1 MNFHISKYSSKY
13 NFLSL
18 FLLFFLICSTGFSQ
32 NSVLADGQILKLKVE
47 KNGVHKV
54 TFQDLQT
61 AGLNPAT
68 INPNNIQVFGNGG
81 GMLPQANSAARISD
95 LQENPIVVELGSDN
109 IFNAGDYIL
118 FYAQGADVHKYEA
131 QLNDLLKFRFE
142 KNLYDEFNYYYL
154 KVGKDI
160 GKRIQK
166 AENLT
171 GGTKI
176 TTYNEIAHHELEQ
189 TNIIGSLQNSGGG
202 GSGRMWF
209 GERFDFVSETTINFE
224 SQGLV
229 TSRPIFLRASAMAY
243 SSRVS
248 EFSFSVA
255 GQNFGILPIL
265 ASQISTYSKKGDIN
279 TATFS
284 STLTNSSSAS
294 ASLPVKVAYNKT
306 DNIGFGHLDYLTLEF
321 SRTLS
326 FYKQNTHFRSVASS
340 QNEISSFEFAQLPTS
355 MRVWNITNLASIQE
369 ISPNSSTLNNFVVR
383 TNRKLNELVAFDI
396 NAELPKPLEIKP
408 IINQNLH
415 GFSTPNFVIVTHED
429 FLDAA
434 QKLAA
439 FHNQNDNLE
448 VLVVTA
454 NQIWNEFSSGKQ
466 DVSAIRDFVR
476 FLYKKQNDKL
486 RYLLLFGDTSY
497 DYKNRILSNNNFV
510 PIYQSRESLAP
521 VETFSSEDF
530 FGLLEDNEGEWEED
544 FQSQQED
551 LDIGIGRIPVRNTNQ
566 ANQVVDKIIGYS
578 LPQTLGNWRNKV
590 VFVADDGDSNIH
602 LRDSELLINII
613 ESYNGYQAEKLY
625 VDAFPQISTSNG
637 KYSFAVR
644 EKLNQN
650 VNEGSLI
657 VNYMGH
663 GSESSLATEAVVDLA
678 SISNWKNLNNLPLF
692 VTATCEFGRYDN
704 PDVFSVGERLMTN
717 EDGGGIGLV
726 TTTRPV
732 TASTN
737 FILARAFY
745 NNVFERLPN
754 GEMPRLGDI
763 IKATKNESLTKLNRN
778 FTLLGDP
785 ALRLNYPQ
793 EQAIITQ
800 VKTNGIVSES
810 IKALDKVVLS
820 GQIMNNGTL
829 SSDFTGD
836 LDITIFDKPA
846 ELRTFGDESQ
856 PMFYTAWQNVLYK
869 GKAKINQGKFE
880 VTFVVSKDINYN
892 LAAGRVTM
900 YAKHETENRDAN
912 GFYAVQIGASNTNAP
927 IDNTPPTAQ
936 IWIENK
942 MFVSGAKVPSNTT
955 LLAEISDEN
964 GINLTGYGVG
974 REIRAVLDGEATQTF
989 ILNDYFEYEKGS
1001 FQNGKIAFPLQDLKV
1016 GKHTLTFTVWDTYSN
1031 PTTIEIDFYVE
1042 NKPIEITEIIPFPN
1056 PFWSNVE
1063 FNVTH
1068 TRTGDDIEVILVV
1081 YDVLGRAVRTVR
1093 QDYTN
1098 NNGNF
1103 SNLSW
1108 NGRDNE
1114 GTPVKNGMYIC
1125 KIYIRS
1131 LQDEAIGTGTVK
1143 VILNR

>member
-1 MNFHISKYSSKY
+1 MIPINLQTLKY
-13 NFLSL
+13 NSFSL
-18 FLLFFLICSTGFSQ
+18 FLLFFLTVSNSFAQ
-32 NSVLADGQILKLKVE
+32 NSVLSDGQILKLKIE
-47 KNGVHKV
+47 QNGVHKI

-61 AGLNPAT
+61 AGINPST
-68 INPNNIQVFGNGG
+68 INPNNLQIFGNGG
-81 GMLPQANSAARISD
+81 GMLPQANSAPRISD
-95 LQENPIVVELGSDN
+95 LQENAIVVELGSDN

-118 FYAQGADVHKYEA
+118 FYAQSADSYQYNA
-131 QLNDLLKFRFE
+131 QLNDLLKFTFE
-142 KNLYDEFNYYYL
+142 KNLYDDFNYYYL
-154 KVGKDI
+154 KVGNET
-160 GKRIQK
+160 GKRIQI

-176 TTYNEIAHHELEQ
+176 TTYNEIAHHELEE
-189 TNIIGSLQNSGGG
+189 TNIIGDFQNSGGG

-209 GERFDFVSETTINFE
+209 GERFDFVTEQTINFE
-224 SQGLV
+224 SEGLI
-229 TSRPIFLRASAMAY
+229 TSRPVLLRASALGY

-248 EFSFSVA
+248 EYTFSVA
-255 GQNFGILPIL
+255 GQDFGTLSIA
-265 ASQISTYSKKGDIN
+265 ASQISTYAKKGNTN

-284 STLTNSSSAS
+284 SNLSAS
-294 ASLPVKVAYNKT
+294 PASLPVKVSYNKT
-306 DNIGFGHLDYLTLEF
+306 DDIAFGHLDYLTLEF
-321 SRTLS
+321 TRTLS

-340 QNEISSFEFAQLPTS
+340 QNEITNFEFAETSAS
-355 MRVWNITNLASIQE
+355 MRVWNITNLASIE
-369 ISPNSSTLNNFVVR
+369 NILPNSSNQNAFVVR
-383 TNRKLNELVAFDI
+383 TNKKLNELIAFDI
-396 NAELPKPLEIKP
+396 NEDLPKPIEITA
-408 IINQNLH
+408 IENQNLH
-415 GFSTPNFVIVTHED
+415 NLSTPDFVIVTHED

-439 FHNQNDNLE
+439 FHSEHDDME
-448 VLVVTA
+448 VLVVTV

-497 DYKNRILSNNNFV
+497 DYKNRIASNNNFV
-510 PIYQSRESLAP
+510 PIYQARESLEP

-530 FGLLEDNEGEWEED
+530 FGLLEDDEGEWEEN
-544 FQSQQED
+544 FQTQQED
-551 LDIGIGRIPVRNTNQ
+551 LDIGIGRIPVRSTEQ
-566 ANQVVDKIIGYS
+566 ADLVVDKIIGYS

-602 LRDSELLINII
+602 MRDSEELIDII
-613 ESYNGYQAEKLY
+613 EGYNGYQAEKLY
-625 VDAFPQISTSNG
+625 VDAFPQVSTSNG
-637 KYSFAVR
+637 KFSPKVR
-644 EKLNQN
+644 EKLDQN

-678 SISNWKNLNNLPLF
+678 SVSHWKNLNNLPMF

-717 EDGGGIGLV
+717 EDGGGIALV

-737 FILARAFY
+737 FILAKAFY
-745 NNVFERLPN
+745 NNVFGRLPN

-763 IKATKNESLTKLNRN
+763 IRATKNESLSKLNRN

-785 ALRLNYPQ
+785 ALRLNYPK
-793 EQAIITQ
+793 EEAIITE
-800 VKTNGIVSES
+800 VKTNGTVSES
-810 IKALDKVVLS
+810 IKALDKVTLS
-820 GQIMNNGTL
+820 GQIVNNGIL
-829 SSDFTGD
+829 SSDFSGD
-836 LDITIFDKPA
+836 LDITIYDKPA
-846 ELRTFGDESQ
+846 ELRTFGDESE
-856 PMFYTAWQNVLYK
+856 PMAYNNWQNILYK
-869 GKAKINQGKFE
+869 GKAKISQGKFE

-900 YAKHETENRDAN
+900 YAQHETQNRDAN
-912 GFYAVQIGASNTNAP
+912 GFYGIQIGASNDNAP
-927 IDNTPPTAQ
+927 TDNTAPIAQ
-936 IWIENK
+936 IWIEDK
-942 MFVSGAKVPSNTT
+942 TFVSGAKVPSNTT

-974 REIRAVLDGEATQTF
+974 REITAVLDGEATQTF
-989 ILNDYFEYEKGS
+989 ILNDYFEYEEGS
-1001 FQNGKIAFPLQDLKV
+1001 YQNGTIAFPLQDLAV
-1016 GKHTLTFTVWDTYSN
+1016 GKHTLTFTVWDNYSN

-1042 NKPIEITEIIPFPN
+1042 NKPIEVTEIIPFPN

-1081 YDVLGRAVRTVR
+1081 YDVLGRPVRTVR
-1093 QDYTN
+1093 QDYLN

-1108 NGRDNE
+1108 NGRGDE
-1114 GTPVKNGMYIC
+1114 GELVKNGMYIC
-1125 KIYIRS
+1125 KIYIHS
-1131 LQDEAIGTGTVK
+1131 LQDDAVGASTVK